1 MSHRRSIVAAVVA
14 TLTAS
19 LVVSVFAAVP
29 AATARGTT
37 PPADVLD
44 VAPVWAGHPVGFSLL
59 TVHNRQLVG
68 FYDADRQLT
77 VAVRSL
83 GEQAWTFVPLPRHTG
98 WDSHNSIEMAVDGD
112 GFVHLAADM
121 HTSPLVYFRSRH
133 PLDEPFGADS
143 FEPLHRMIGDQEN
156 RVTYPTFLHDDTGA
170 LVFMY
175 RHGSSGNGDQILNRY
190 DTARRQWRRLL
201 DEPLTSGRVGDATM
215 NAYLHVPVRG
225 PDGFFHLAWV
235 WRDTPDCETC
245 HDVCYARSRDLVH
258 WERSDGTPLD
268 LPITAATGEV
278 VDPVPAGGGLLNGL
292 LRIGFDAAGRPVL
305 SYHKY
310 DDAGRS
316 QIFTAR
322 LEGGRWRIRQT
333 SDWSERMEFSGRGS
347 IGLEASVGSVTLADD
362 GTLLLDHRTPTAS
375 GTWRLDP
382 DTLAAVGLA
391 ARQRRKPAPL
401 GRLESSWPGMQVHWQ
416 NDSGAATPGRRF
428 MLRWETLAP
437 NRDRPRAEPWPPP
450 SMLRVIEVDG

>member
-1 MSHRRSIVAAVVA
+1 MWYRSSTVVMVLAIVVAAA
-14 TLTAS
+14 L
-19 LVVSVFAAVP
+19 AA
-29 AATARGTT
+29 AARAET
-37 PPADVLD
+37 PTADVLD

-59 TVHNRQLVG
+59 TVKGRQLVG
-68 FYDADRQLT
+68 FYDADRRLT

-83 GEQAWTFVPLPRHTG
+83 GEKDWVFVPLPKHTG
-98 WDSHNSIEMAVDGD
+98 WDSHNSIEMAVDRD
-112 GFVHLAADM
+112 GFVHLTADM
-121 HTSPLVYFRSRH
+121 HTSPLIYFRSRH
-133 PLDEPFGADS
+133 PLNEPFTTDS
-143 FEPLHRMIGDQEN
+143 FEPLHRMTGDQES
-156 RVTYPTFLHDDTGA
+156 RVTYPRFLHDAAGD

-175 RHGSSGNGDQILNRY
+175 RYGSSGNGDQILNRY
-190 DTARRQWRRLL
+190 DAKTRQWHRLL
-201 DEPLTSGRVGDATM
+201 DQPLTCGRVGDATM
-215 NAYLHVPVRG
+215 NAYLHGPVRG

-245 HDVCYARSRDLVH
+245 HDVCYARSRDLVQ
-258 WERSDGTPLD
+258 WERSDGAPLG
-268 LPITAATGEV
+268 LPITAATCEV
-278 VDPVPAGGGLLNGL
+278 IDPVPAGGGLLNGL

-322 LEGGRWRIRQT
+322 LEHGCWRIRQT
-333 SDWSERMEFSGRGS
+333 SDWSERIEFSGRGS

-362 GTLLLDHRTPTAS
+362 GMLLLDHRTPTAS

-391 ARQRRKPAPL
+391 APRRRTPAPR
-401 GRLESSWPGMQVHWQ
+401 GRVESPWPGMQVRWQ
-416 NDSGAATPGRRF
+416 NDSGDATPGRKF

-437 NRDRPRAEPWPPP
+437 NRDRPRAEPLPPP
-450 SMLRVIEVDG
+450 SMLRVIEVAD

>member
-1 MSHRRSIVAAVVA
+1 MWHRSSIVA
-14 TLTAS
+14 
-19 LVVSVFAAVP
+19 LVLAAAV
-29 AATARGTT
+29 AATARAET

-59 TVHNRQLVG
+59 TVNDRQLVG
-68 FYDADRQLT
+68 FYDADRRLT

-83 GEQAWTFVPLPRHTG
+83 DEKDWVFVPLPRHTG
-98 WDSHNSIEMAVDGD
+98 WDSHNSIEMAVDRD
-112 GFVHLAADM
+112 GFVHLTADM

-133 PLDEPFGADS
+133 PLSEPFTTDS
-143 FEPLHRMIGDQEN
+143 FEPLHHMTGDQTGDQER
-156 RVTYPTFLHDDTGA
+156 RVTYPRFLHDAAGD

-175 RHGSSGNGDQILNRY
+175 RYGSSGNGDQILNRY
-190 DTARRQWRRLL
+190 DTTTRQWHRLL
-201 DEPLTSGRVGDATM
+201 DQPLTCGRVGDATM
-215 NAYLHVPVRG
+215 NAYLHGPVRG

-258 WERSDGTPLD
+258 WERSDGTPLG
-268 LPITAATGEV
+268 LPITAATCEV

-310 DDAGRS
+310 DDMGRS

-322 LEGGRWRIRQT
+322 LEDGRWRIRQT
-333 SDWSERMEFSGRGS
+333 SDWSERITFSGRGS

-375 GTWRLDP
+375 GTWQLDP

-391 ARQRRKPAPL
+391 ALRRRTPAPL
-401 GRLESSWPGMQVHWQ
+401 GRVESPWPGMQVRWQ
-416 NDSGAATPGRRF
+416 NDSGEATPGRKF
-428 MLRWETLAP
+428 MLRWDTLAP
-437 NRDRPRAEPWPPP
+437 NRDRPRAEPLPPP
-450 SMLRVIEVDG
+450 SMLRVIEVAD